1 MFTNQSQI
9 LEVKSIFKILFWVL
23 GYQGVVSLRRFIEP
37 YSYNTCTI
45 LCIFLHF
52 KKTFKNTRFFFFII
66 GMSHVCTRDK
76 IQKVER
82 GGNSSSF
89 FPSCSSTFQFLS
101 LATAAAVGSFVLPK
115 RLFDARP
122 STCVYVG
129 ACIHVIPSFR
139 LNFSILYVVPHPT
152 FSQSIEIKHSCGHTE
167 FTHSY
172 SHLVYCCRN
181 IP

>member
-52 KKTFKNTRFFFFII
+52 KKTFKNTRFFFFFI

-101 LATAAAVGSFVLPK
+101 LAIAAAVGSFVLPK
-115 RLFDARP
+115 RLFDACQAP
-122 STCVYVG
+122 
-129 ACIHVIPSFR
+129 ACMWVRAYTSSPLSDSISASYTSFHIPLFHK
-139 LNFSILYVVPHPT
+139 V
-152 FSQSIEIKHSCGHTE
+152 
-167 FTHSY
+167 
-172 SHLVYCCRN
+172 
-181 IP
+181 